1 MNNIQNLYQIKLF
14 IWFLKG
20 KQKTSS
26 YVVSFTQSRA
36 ISSNLFFN
44 YLEVMA

>member
-14 IWFLKG
+14 IWFLRV
-20 KQKTSS
+20 KQKTS
-26 YVVSFTQSRA
+26 YVVSFTQSKA
-36 ISSNLFFN
+36 INSNLFFN